1 MWYIFLVNQVSLCF
15 CTTCVH
21 IWLVFFCYTRI
32 SAHWLCLYFF
42 ATQKMNPCLAQYIN
56 CIVWDKKKK
65 ERWASWESGWSSDEH
80 LLCQPFILLLS
91 LLLFSLLWAVIDLI
105 SSSLNWSHD
114 SCCSDW
120 PSLTT
125 HRHSSVMPFAIY
137 LSICLCLLS
146 LFLPS
151 GKSTCYSY
159 RATMTRYGL
168 GVIIIASHY
177 LCFYLY

>member
-1 MWYIFLVNQVSLCF
+1 MFIYGCF
-15 CTTCVH
+15 
-21 IWLVFFCYTRI
+21 FFCYTRI

-56 CIVWDKKKK
+56 CIVWDKKKRK
-65 ERWASWESGWSSDEH
+65 GEQAGSRGGPVMNTSCVNPSSSCSLSCSSLSSG
-80 LLCQPFILLLS
+80 LLLIWS
-91 LLLFSLLWAVIDLI
+91 PP
-105 SSSLNWSHD
+105 LNWSHD